1 MRATKHH
8 SYRCAELCF
17 FFLSGGGKV
26 GSLVF
31 MLQVFVS
38 IDSFPTGELT
48 QSTFFLDQNCNC
60 NWFPSWQVVTVLF
73 LSAICYNRK
82 HVRPFRCATWI
93 YIYILYRFS
102 KDDLCNQQ
110 IHAIRNPT
118 DLGPNRKWLW
128 LYFMYRNSSSIWS
141 RSAAWRLFRHD
152 LRDFHV
158 WFRWI
163 DWIHWNYRVLEIK
176 SMKL

>member
-1 MRATKHH
+1 MIVRATKHH

-38 IDSFPTGELT
+38 IDSFPTVELIT
-48 QSTFFLDQNCNC
+48 YNQQFLLEQNCNC
-60 NWFPSWQVVTVLF
+60 NWFPSGEVVTVLF
-73 LSAICYNRK
+73 LAAICSNRK

-93 YIYILYRFS
+93 YIVFQRMISVSNRSCL
-102 KDDLCNQQ
+102 
-110 IHAIRNPT
+110 RNPT
-118 DLGPNRKWLW
+118 GSWTQQEVIMALFHVPKPLKH
-128 LYFMYRNSSSIWS
+128 MVAMCSM
-141 RSAAWRLFRHD
+141 AVFRHA

-158 WFRWI
+158 CFGELI
-163 DWIHWNYRVLEIK
+163 GSIEIIELEIK
-176 SMKL
+176 S